1 MLSSTAIFVILKTL
15 LDQISMLKK
24 FFSNNEDKAEMS
36 FFDHLEDLRWH
47 LVRSALALVA
57 FSIFGFVYTQEILD
71 NVIFGPTNASFPSY
85 VFLCKFSHWVGLKD
99 QLCITPV
106 KVQFLNFKMVG
117 QIMLQFKLAFI
128 IGFVCAFPYI
138 FWEFWRFVKPALKER
153 ELKGARNIIFWVSLQ
168 FFLGIGFA
176 YFLMAPF
183 TINFLA
189 SYTVTE
195 KAINQFFIDDYFD
208 LMTQIVLGMGILFQ
222 LPILVFFLTKIGIL
236 TPDFLK
242 SYRRHAIVVILIL
255 AAVIT
260 PPDLIDQL
268 IVFVPLYCLY
278 EVSIVISKRALRD
291 REEKLEKVEV
301 EEWS

>member
-1 MLSSTAIFVILKTL
+1 
-15 LDQISMLKK
+15 MLKK
-24 FFSNNEDKAEMS
+24 FFSNSEDKAEMS

-57 FSIFGFVYTQEILD
+57 FSVFGFVYTQEILD
-71 NVIFGPTNASFPSY
+71 NVIFGPTNADFPSY
-85 VFLCKFSHWVGLKD
+85 IALCKISHWVGLGD

-106 KVQFLNFKMVG
+106 KVQFLNYKMVG

-128 IGFVCAFPYI
+128 IGFICAFPYI

-153 ELKGARNIIFWVSLQ
+153 ELKGARGVIFWVSFQ
-168 FFLGIGFA
+168 FFLGICFA

-189 SYTVTE
+189 SYTVTT
-195 KAINQFFIDDYFD
+195 KAVNQFFIDDYFD
-208 LMTQIVLGMGILFQ
+208 LMTQIVLGMGILFE
-222 LPILVFFLTKIGIL
+222 LPILVFFLTKLGIL

-255 AAVIT
+255 AAIIT
-260 PPDLIDQL
+260 PPDLVDQL

-278 EVSIVISKRALRD
+278 EISIFISKKALKD
-291 REEKLEKVEV
+291 REDKMTKTDV